1 MCYNIFDLY
10 KLFIMGDFKMTEVF
24 NETNEKLNEIDEL
37 PDLIKFMTKYMGEED
52 SEFNVIIVDNEK
64 IHEINKTYR
73 NIDRET
79 DVISFA
85 LHDDETCN
93 SFVRVL
99 GDIYISIDKAK
110 SQAEEYGHSLKRE
123 LSFLTVHGFLHLLG
137 YDHMEKEDEIK
148 MFSLQNEILK
158 EYGVNR

>member
-1 MCYNIFDLY
+1 MDSIGIFNQ
-10 KLFIMGDFKMTEVF
+10 TEV
-24 NETNEKLNEIDEL
+24 EIEELDELRKVLEYAVKKEKLNEV
-37 PDLIKFMTKYMGEED
+37 
-52 SEFNVIIVDNEK
+52 EFNVIIVDNDY
-64 IHEINKTYR
+64 IHELNKNYR
-73 NIDRET
+73 GIDRET

-85 LHDDETCN
+85 LNDDETCN
-93 SFVRVL
+93 SFIRVL